1 MSRSPFGLSPEED
14 QVLYYWSKGKSKI
27 DAFKAV
33 MLTQSEQDHLSETAI
48 KKRVTRFFSTCRIR
62 EAMEQID
69 RKGGK
74 PKEEFEAWRERQKE
88 NMSRQLDPELARLKD
103 KVKKEIAQELE
114 NKINNIS
121 SQDGDKQNEVSKE
134 SIVEE
139 GERLIDKLISK
150 KRLEEIRKEADT
162 ALPDSMSDKQKWLAS
177 LQVNAKP
184 SALTIFGT
192 GQFLTYIAV
201 KEMFDRQAAI
211 KSRKIDILSKEGS
224 VLTPNI
230 ISAIKTAAAMIIPYA
245 PSPTETDRR
254 EMSKA
259 AVLLGLM
266 PDQIQEDPD
275 DYTAP
280 PPVIIDVTNEE

>member
-14 QVLYYWSKGKSKI
+14 KVLYYWSKGKSKI
-27 DAFKAV
+27 DAYKAV
-33 MLTQSEQDHLSETAI
+33 MLTQSEQDHLTETAI

-62 EAMEQID
+62 EAMEQVD

-88 NMSRQLDPELARLKD
+88 RMSRQLDPELARLKD

-114 NKINNIS
+114 SKINNAS
-121 SQDGDKQNEVSKE
+121 AQDGQEQDEPKKE
-134 SIVEE
+134 SIIEE
-139 GERLIDKLISK
+139 GEKLIDKLISK
-150 KRLEEIRKEADT
+150 KHLEEMRKEADAASADT
-162 ALPDSMSDKQKWLAS
+162 MNDRQKWLAS
-177 LQVNAKP
+177 LQVNSKP

-211 KSRKIDILSKEGS
+211 KARNIDIFSKDGS

-245 PSPTETDRR
+245 PAPTETDRR

-280 PPVIIDVTNEE
+280 PPVIIDVTDKE